1 MAETKTLRTQILLRN
16 DSAANWETQNP
27 VLGKGECGIE
37 LDTNNKPIKFKFG
50 DGKTAWN
57 SLAYVGTSIKIEG
70 EGEVIVGAEVNAA
83 GELVLTKGK
92 LLDSNIMLSDG
103 FTFTENVG
111 TVKVPASG
119 SIKVGDSDT
128 TLRSFF
134 VELFA
139 KAKNPTVTQPA
150 ASIVL
155 NQAGAKEVGTKVT
168 PTYTASL
175 TAGSYTYG
183 PATGISAISYSVT
196 DGVTG
201 HDAQTGA
208 TGTFHELQVVDNTNY
223 KLTATIAHGAGA
235 NPKNNLEKEV
245 PDLAIKAGSKT
256 ATSAAITGYRS
267 VFAGASVTPITIDSA
282 SIRGLKGKTGA
293 YAASFNLAIPEGCT
307 QVVIALP
314 NGHTVKKVEDVGA
327 FGTDIFSVFVKQTA
341 QVEGANNYTA
351 AAYNVYVYTP
361 ASALGANTY
370 KVTCA

>member
-16 DSAANWETQNP
+16 DSAAVWTEKNP

-37 LDTNNKPIKFKFG
+37 LDTNKFKFG
-50 DGKTAWN
+50 DGAKAWKD
-57 SLAYVGTSIKIEG
+57 LKYAGTSIKIEG

-119 SIKVGDSDT
+119 STKVGDSNT

-183 PATGISAISYSVT
+183 PATGISATSYSVS
-196 DGVTG
+196 DGITG

-208 TGTFHELQVVDNTNY
+208 TGTFPELQVVDNTNY
-223 KLTATIAHGAGA
+223 KLTATIAHSAGA
-235 NPKNNLEKEV
+235 NPKNNLETEV

-267 VFAGASVTPITIDSA
+267 VFAGASVAPITIDSA

>member
-1 MAETKTLRTQILLRN
+1 MAETNTLRTQILLRN
-16 DSAANWETQNP
+16 DSAAVWTEKNP

-37 LDTNNKPIKFKFG
+37 LDTNKFKFG
-50 DGKTAWN
+50 DGATAWN
-57 SLAYVGTSIKIEG
+57 SLAYVGTSIKIKG
-70 EGEVIVGAEVNAA
+70 EGEVIIGAEVNVA

-183 PATGISAISYSVT
+183 PATGISATSYSVS

-208 TGTFHELQVVDNTNY
+208 TGTFPELQVVDNTNY

>member
-1 MAETKTLRTQILLRN
+1 MAETNTLRTQILLRH
-16 DSAANWETQNP
+16 DLAAQWKTLNP
-27 VLGKGECGIE
+27 VLREGECGIE
-37 LDTNNKPIKFKFG
+37 LDTNKFKFG
-50 DGKTAWN
+50 DGTKTWN
-57 SLAYVGTSIKIEG
+57 DLKYVGTSIKVEG
-70 EGEVIVGAEVNAA
+70 EGDVIIGAVVNAA

-103 FTFTENVG
+103 FTFTEKVG
-111 TVKVPASG
+111 TVEIPASG

-134 VELFA
+134 AKLFA
-139 KAKNPTVTQPA
+139 KAKNPIIVEPK
-150 ASIVL
+150 ASITL
-155 NQAGAKEVGTKVT
+155 NQAGAKEVGTKVI

-183 PATGISAISYSVT
+183 PATGISATSYSVT

-201 HDAQTGA
+201 HEAQTGA
-208 TGTFHELQVVDNTNY
+208 TGTFPELQVVDNTNY

-235 NPKNNLEKEV
+235 NPKDNLEAEV
-245 PDLAIKAGSKT
+245 PSLAIKAGNKT
-256 ATSAAITGYRS
+256 ATSNAITGYRS
-267 VFAGASVTPITIDSA
+267 VFAGASVTPIAIDSA
-282 SIRGLKGKTGA
+282 SIRGLKGKTGVFA
-293 YAASFNLAIPEGCT
+293 ESFNLAIPEGCT

>member
-16 DSAANWETQNP
+16 DSAAVWTEKNP

-37 LDTNNKPIKFKFG
+37 LDTNKFKFG
-50 DGKTAWN
+50 DGATAWN
-57 SLAYVGTSIKIEG
+57 SLAYVGTSIKIKG
-70 EGEVIVGAEVNAA
+70 EGEVIIGAEVNAA

-183 PATGISAISYSVT
+183 PATGISATSYSVS

-208 TGTFHELQVVDNTNY
+208 TGTFPELQVVDNTNY

-341 QVEGANNYTA
+341 QVEGVNNYTA